1 MEIPTNL
8 DDFSFDNIK
17 ISFENKRFLSNYPKF
32 IVTTGAIGVGKT
44 TWNIKLSKYIRSKG
58 FKVYLSNEI
67 PLTNKPFL
75 ELFYSDIQ
83 KYSFA
88 FQLSI
93 IHKFNNEMLKIYFKR
108 YDYDYIILDRTH
120 LDTKIFTSNNI
131 KNENELHI
139 LEDLLKNNL
148 FESSDFFDYVFYLKP
163 SVNTMLERQ
172 EKRARES
179 EKSVDK
185 QYLIDIYN
193 KYETMIMGIYPN
205 YIIIQNENGIDY
217 DDIFKQYFNGKQYE
231 QSLLVVSF
239 LILLFTIIN
248 FFI

>member
-1 MEIPTNL
+1 
-8 DDFSFDNIK
+8 
-17 ISFENKRFLSNYPKF
+17 
-32 IVTTGAIGVGKT
+32 
-44 TWNIKLSKYIRSKG
+44 
-58 FKVYLSNEI
+58 
-67 PLTNKPFL
+67 
-75 ELFYSDIQ
+75 
-83 KYSFA
+83 
-88 FQLSI
+88 
-93 IHKFNNEMLKIYFKR
+93 
-108 YDYDYIILDRTH
+108 
-120 LDTKIFTSNNI
+120 
-131 KNENELHI
+131 
-139 LEDLLKNNL
+139 
-148 FESSDFFDYVFYLKP
+148 
-163 SVNTMLERQ
+163 MLERQ